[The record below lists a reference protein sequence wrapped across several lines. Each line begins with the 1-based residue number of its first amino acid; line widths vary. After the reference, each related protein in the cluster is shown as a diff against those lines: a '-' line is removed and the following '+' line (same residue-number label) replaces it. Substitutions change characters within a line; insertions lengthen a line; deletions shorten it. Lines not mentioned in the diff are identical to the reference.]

1 MPSDHEIQ
9 FHRSFLGLKMALAIW
24 NEDYNYQNQRGGPPD
39 RQQRRESDP
48 VYDYHVRQGP
58 HYPAKPPGDP
68 LADKKYDAFMART
81 DGGFDALTI
90 TTKRGM
96 SGQNFPIA
104 ATPWELTNSV
114 LCFGTGKFT
123 PVVNAMMEVTGHYAN
138 IRDTQLIR
146 PADIN
151 ITDPAEC
158 ITKEV
163 PLYLWIQE
171 FSAGKNVVDNRP
183 APEGWV
189 AFREYHGGIDVLV
202 LPNGEV
208 IGAMG
213 KLYQSNNGSTYS
225 VISPL
230 DFWAPGSRA
239 VATGIRVL
247 TTRITAAAMRGL
259 KAIASIPTKE
269 MALLAATRL
278 SNTLPGVAVST
289 RGVVPFEH
297 LGRRTLIMGE
307 DLAKFRAYMARSHS
321 QSGFYDVMV
330 HADTDSFYILEK
342 AGGKEVWREVSAR
355 EVANIIGPK
364 LAPGDK
370 IRLFACEA
378 GSPGGPAQK
387 LSNELQ
393 RTVWAPNTKLPAT
406 PKGKFTERSFVPLQG
421 GKFYEFVP
429 ERGAAQ
435 LAGSG
440 AKVTGNEVKGTIT
453 NAR

>member
-9 FHRSFLGLKMALAIW
+9 FHRSFLGLKMALAVW
-24 NEDYNYQNQRGGPPD
+24 NEDYTYQNHRGGPPD
-39 RQQRRESDP
+39 RQKRRESDP

-58 HYPAKPPGDP
+58 HYPAKPPGTGT
-68 LADKKYDAFMART
+68 DKKYDAFQARP
-81 DGGFDALTI
+81 DGGFDPLTI
-90 TTKRGM
+90 TTKRGLT
-96 SGQNFPIA
+96 GQNFPSS

-114 LCFGTGKFT
+114 LCVAGGKFI
-123 PVVNAMMEVTGHYAN
+123 PIVNAMMEVTGHYAN
-138 IRDTQLIR
+138 VWDAQLIR
-146 PADIN
+146 PAGIDIK
-151 ITDPAEC
+151 DPAEC

-163 PLYLWIQE
+163 PLYLWIRKIHH
-171 FSAGKNVVDNRP
+171 GRNNVSNEQP
-183 APEGWV
+183 PEGWV
-189 AFREYHGGIDVLV
+189 GFRGYHGGIDVLV

-213 KLYQSNNGSTYS
+213 RPYQSNNGSTYS

-239 VATGIRVL
+239 VSAGIRGL
-247 TTRITAAAMRGL
+247 TNRMTAAAVRGL
-259 KAIASIPTKE
+259 RAISIPTKE
-269 MALLAATRL
+269 MALLSASRL

-330 HADTDSFYILEK
+330 HADSNSFYILEK
-342 AGGKEVWREVSAR
+342 AAGKEVWREVSVR
-355 EVANIIGPK
+355 EVAAIVGPK

-387 LSNELQ
+387 LSNELG

-429 ERGAAQ
+429 ERGAAK
-435 LAGSG
+435 LSGNG
-440 AKVTGNEVKGTIT
+440 AKVTGNEVKGEISR
-453 NAR
+453 AR

>member
-9 FHRSFLGLKMALAIW
+9 FHRSFLGLKLALAIW
-24 NEDYNYQNQRGGPPD
+24 NEDYTYQNQRGGPPD
-39 RQQRRESDP
+39 RQRKRESDP

-58 HYPAKPPGDP
+58 HYPAKPPGDNP
-68 LADKKYDAFMART
+68 DKKYDAFLART
-81 DGGFDALTI
+81 DGGFDPLAI
-90 TTKRGM
+90 TTKRGL
-96 SGQNFPIA
+96 SGQNFASA

-114 LCFGTGKFT
+114 LCTVSGKFT
-123 PVVNAMMEVTGHYAN
+123 PVVNGMMEVTGHYAN

-146 PADIN
+146 PAGIN

-163 PLYLWIQE
+163 PLYLWLNEIRGPRNTV
-171 FSAGKNVVDNRP
+171 SDPP
-183 APEGWV
+183 APEGWE
-189 AFREYHGGIDVLV
+189 AFRNYHGGIDVLV

-213 KLYQSNNGSTYS
+213 KAYQRNNGSTYS
-225 VISPL
+225 VMSPL

-239 VATGIRVL
+239 VAAGIRGL
-247 TTRITAAAMRGL
+247 TNRITAAAVRGL
-259 KAIASIPTKE
+259 KALSIPTKE
-269 MALLAATRL
+269 MALLSATRL

-330 HADTDSFYILEK
+330 HADSNTFYILEK
-342 AGGKEVWREVSAR
+342 AGGKEVWREVSVK
-355 EVANIIGPK
+355 EVADIVRPK

-378 GSPGGPAQK
+378 GSRGGPAQK
-387 LSNELQ
+387 LSNELG

-440 AKVTGNEVKGTIT
+440 AKVTGNEIRGTIT